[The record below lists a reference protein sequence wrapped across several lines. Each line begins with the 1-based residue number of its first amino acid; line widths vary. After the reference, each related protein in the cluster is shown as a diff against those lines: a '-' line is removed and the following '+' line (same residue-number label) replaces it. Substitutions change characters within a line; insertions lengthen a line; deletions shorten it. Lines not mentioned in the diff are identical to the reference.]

1 MRPFGLFRLLTCH
14 TISFFPTEIFIE
26 LYQGVYVELISFIYR
41 LNEIE
46 LQSRLKESDEVTY
59 DLWGRGVKG

>member
-46 LQSRLKESDEVTY
+46 LQSRLKESD
-59 DLWGRGVKG
+59 